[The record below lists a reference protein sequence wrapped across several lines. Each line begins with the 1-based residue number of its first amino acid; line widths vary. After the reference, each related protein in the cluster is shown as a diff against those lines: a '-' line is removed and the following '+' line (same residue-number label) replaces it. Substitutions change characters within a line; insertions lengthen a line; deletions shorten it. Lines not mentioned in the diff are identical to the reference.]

1 MSGLDEAIQV
11 AGGDTHGGGR
21 GGQRLAEMSSLV
33 GELGCAPEELG
44 VVRHIFDEA
53 DADDNGWLSKAE
65 LAGAA
70 RSCLGPA
77 EQAELA
83 AVDPDGQRYAALFD
97 EIDENHD
104 EQITFP
110 EFARWWAR
118 GEGSPNVYAREL
130 RRRPARELQNLRWF
144 FKDLVRRNFDINP
157 PSAGAVRFLLEV
169 D

>member
-1 MSGLDEAIQV
+1 MRRTGGMGCGKSILSGLDEAIQV

-70 RSCLGPA
+70 RSCLRPA
-77 EQAELA
+77 QQAELA
-83 AVDPDGQRYAALFD
+83 VKVCVYK
-97 EIDENHD
+97 
-104 EQITFP
+104 ITVV
-110 EFARWWAR
+110 
-118 GEGSPNVYAREL
+118 G
-130 RRRPARELQNLRWF
+130 
-144 FKDLVRRNFDINP
+144 VRII
-157 PSAGAVRFLLEV
+157 SLLCV
-169 D
+169 CV